1 MMNGKNYLM
10 WLPLAIQESHGGS
23 AIHRETFFVYEAFS
37 RDIVW
42 EGEVEVF
49 EITGH
54 PTAKRC
60 YDWLQGKD
68 LDDQGERFVTILEI
82 PPVVSPETAVRTSV
96 VSNSKNSESST
107 KFAAYAQH

>member
-1 MMNGKNYLM
+1 MMNRKNYLT
-10 WLPLAIQESHGGS
+10 WLQIAIQESHGCS

-37 RDIVW
+37 GDIVW

-60 YDWLQGKD
+60 YGWLQGKGI
-68 LDDQGERFVTILEI
+68 DDQGERFVTILEI
-82 PPVVSPETAVRTSV
+82 PPVVSPEIAVRTSI